1 MTPKP
6 AILFANEATAA
17 LLRGFDQMARL
28 LAVTLGPTQGNIL
41 NQREHNPPEVL
52 ADAATIARRVLALPN
67 RAENVGAMLI
77 RNLAWRVHLR
87 AGDGVA
93 TTSVL
98 ARAILNESVRYV
110 QAGGN
115 PMMLK
120 RGIDQAAQVALAQLL
135 AQARP
140 VTDEEGLTQV
150 AETITAE
157 PNLSLIL
164 GEMLDV
170 LGPSAHVTIED
181 YVAPYL
187 ERVYYDGGRWTA
199 RLESPYLI
207 TDSAGRRAIQNDC
220 QVVVYAGDIK
230 TARDVQP
237 LLELLARLKKNRLL
251 LVAHE
256 IGGEALTTLILNHQ
270 RDKIKTIAVS
280 LRRPADRR
288 ADDLADLA
296 LITGATLLGGE
307 TGRTLAGLKPT
318 DLGRVRRAEAS
329 PDYLVISGGG
339 GDLTARRTA
348 IEQLQARL
356 NQLPPADESR
366 DELRLRLARLSG
378 GVGVLKIGAHTK
390 AERAAL
396 HQKAEKAIRALRLA
410 LAQGIV
416 PGGGVAYLQT
426 IPALQTLAA
435 TLEGDARYGA
445 HILARALEAPFR
457 QIAQNRGLIDPAV
470 ALAKLSRFEGDYVY
484 NALTDSFQPCAVA
497 GLFDPV
503 GVLQI
508 ALETA
513 VSGAMLALTTGVLVL
528 HRKPEQSFEP

>member
-1 MTPKP
+1 MTQKP
-6 AILFANEATAA
+6 AILFADDATTA
-17 LLRGFDQMARL
+17 LMRGFDQLARL

-41 NQREHNPPEVL
+41 NQRQYNPPEVL
-52 ADAATIARRVLALPN
+52 ADSATIARRVLALPD
-67 RAENVGAMLI
+67 RAESVGAMLM
-77 RNLAWRVHLR
+77 RNLAWRAHLR

-93 TTSVL
+93 TTAVL
-98 ARAILNESVRYV
+98 ARAILRESVRYV

-115 PMMLK
+115 LMELK
-120 RGIDQAAQVALAQLL
+120 RGLDQAAQIAVLRLL

-140 VTDEEGLTQV
+140 VTDEEELTQV

-157 PNLSLIL
+157 PKLSLVL
-164 GEMLDV
+164 GEMMDV
-170 LGPSAHVTIED
+170 LGPAAHITVED

-199 RLESPYLI
+199 RLESPYFI
-207 TDSAGRRAIQNDC
+207 TDNAGRRAIQNDC
-220 QVVVYAGDIK
+220 QVVIYAGEVK

-237 LLELLARLKKNRLL
+237 LLELLARLKNNRLL
-251 LVAHE
+251 LAAHQ
-256 IGGEALTTLILNHQ
+256 IGGEALSALIINHQ

-280 LRRPADRR
+280 LRRPAGLR

-296 LITGATLLGGE
+296 LITDATLLGGE
-307 TGRTLAGLKPT
+307 TGRTLAGIKPA
-318 DLGRVRRAEAS
+318 DLGRVRRAEAT

-339 GDLTARRTA
+339 GNLTARRAA
-348 IEQLQARL
+348 IEQFQARL
-356 NQLPPADESR
+356 NQLPSADDSR

-378 GVGVLKIGAHTK
+378 GVGVLKIGTHTK

-396 HQKAEKAIRALRLA
+396 RQKAEKAIRALRLA
-410 LAQGIV
+410 LAQGV
-416 PGGGVAYLQT
+416 APGGGVAYLQT

-435 TLEGDARYGA
+435 TLEADARYGA

-457 QIAQNRGLIDPAV
+457 QIARNRGLTDPSV

-503 GVLQI
+503 GVLQT

-513 VSGAMLALTTGVLVL
+513 VSGAMLALTTGVMVL
-528 HRKPEQSFEP
+528 HRKPEQSLEP